1 MPFAAHFARFCLVE
15 AVEQVREPLWHLIS
29 LASAA
34 RRSLLLPVMV
44 PKSCVG
50 FETPARGNGSRIGP
64 CKQAKPFG
72 TVKFELIWNDRQM
85 AADGACPLIFGLQ
98 TSISG
103 ANPNQSE

>member
-1 MPFAAHFARFCLVE
+1 
-15 AVEQVREPLWHLIS
+15 
-29 LASAA
+29 
-34 RRSLLLPVMV
+34 MV